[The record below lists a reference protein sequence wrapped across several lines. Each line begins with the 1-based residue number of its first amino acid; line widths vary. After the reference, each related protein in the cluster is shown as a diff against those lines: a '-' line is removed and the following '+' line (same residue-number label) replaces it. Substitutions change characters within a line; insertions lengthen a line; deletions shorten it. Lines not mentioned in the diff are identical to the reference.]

1 MLLLLPMNRSRSG
14 KSNPFIDRPT
24 WLTVT
29 IVVWLVGPGL
39 SQEPGAEDIEFFEN
53 KIRPV
58 LVEHCYECHGP
69 EADPIEANLRL
80 DSLDRLLKGG
90 DSGPAVTPRDHDASL
105 LLSALEYDA
114 FEMPPSGKLPE
125 STIAHFKTWIEKGAP
140 VPASFRNQKGIA
152 ANDLAETAIDWEQ
165 ARQHW
170 AFQPIEP
177 LTKPTV
183 KEKRWNVNP
192 IDAFVYHRLAQEGLQ
207 PSGPANRHT
216 LVRRVYLNLV
226 GIPPT
231 IDQVDTFVNDDSP
244 DAYEQLVERLLA
256 SPRYGERWG
265 RHWLD
270 VVRYADSN
278 GADENHPYP
287 FAWRYRNYVIDAFN
301 QDLPYDQFLIE
312 QLAGDLLPS
321 VDDHEQNNRR
331 LAATTFLAMGI
342 KIDAEQDQEKKRADI
357 IDEQLDTMGRSLLGM
372 TIGCARCHDHKF
384 DPIPTRD
391 YYALSGIL
399 RSTNLENRKLGSD
412 EADQAEHDLASTTET
427 IKQLRNQERER
438 IIAASRDKIKSYV
451 TAARQVRRWQRRQAA
466 EKIQDRLDETIK
478 GSRLMPV
485 GEILD
490 RGDFEV
496 AGVWLDAESFN
507 RGDAAI
513 DNERY
518 GAGIGI
524 VSDKGGGETWVEYD
538 IDLPQAGLYQV
549 EFRYAAEN
557 PRPGKL
563 SVNGQVVHEASMAEV
578 TGSWMPDTQTWFV
591 EGRFQFEQGPNVLR
605 FEVTPNMSHLDQLI
619 VAQVTPAK
627 RKQKEE
633 APTDPTDPIE
643 TPREIATREK
653 LDLSVLLA
661 WSALIR
667 NQDPSSTNTPTFTPD
682 QLLAPAGP
690 LADVDRAEPYFAET
704 IRQQLAELREKMA
717 ELEKQQQALNE
728 PQLMVVAEGTP
739 ADAAVFIRGNHR
751 QSGPVVPRRF
761 LTVVSGEQQEPYPA
775 DQSGRLQLARSIAS
789 ADNPLTARVMANRVW
804 RWHLGRGIVESTDNF
819 GLTGATPTHPEL
831 LDFLA
836 QYLVDHDW
844 SIKALH
850 RLILSSQVYRMA
862 HQNSEQAA
870 TIDPENRLLWR
881 WPRRRMEAELLR
893 DSLLHISGKL
903 DTSTGQASVGHVTTA
918 NPSPTDLD
926 NNQKYYEESPLR
938 SVYLPIVR
946 TNVFKFFRLFDFP
959 NPAAPKGNRDATTVP
974 TQALFLMN
982 SNWVRQLA
990 SEWAEQVTA
999 EETSPEKRI
1008 EKIYLAG
1015 LGRLPS
1021 RSETE
1026 LARQFIEQEPDP
1038 WPVLCHGI
1046 FMLNEFMYIE

>member
-1 MLLLLPMNRSRSG
+1 MTCNQNYRRPPTDHGPLLLAVTVLCVLPAA
-14 KSNPFIDRPT
+14 
-24 WLTVT
+24 L
-29 IVVWLVGPGL
+29 LA
-39 SQEPGAEDIEFFEN
+39 QEPTAAQLDFFEN

-69 EADPIEANLRL
+69 ESDPTEANLRV
-80 DSLDRLLKGG
+80 DSLAGLQKGG
-90 DSGPAVTPRDHDASL
+90 DNGAALMPGDLDASL
-105 LLSALEYDA
+105 LLSAIEYDA
-114 FEMPPSGKLPE
+114 FEMPPSGKLPAA
-125 STIAHFKTWIEKGAP
+125 TIADFKSWIEQGAP
-140 VPASFRNQKGIA
+140 VPASFEKSTENGPIA
-152 ANDLAETAIDWEQ
+152 PAETTIDWDQ

-170 AFQPIEP
+170 AFQPITSP
-177 LTKPTV
+177 TAPTV
-183 KEKRWNVNP
+183 PTKDWNANP
-192 IDAFVYHRLAQEGLQ
+192 IDAFVYGRLAAAGLQ
-207 PSGPANRHT
+207 PSNPANRHT

-231 IDQVDTFVNDDSP
+231 IEQVNAFVQDDSP
-244 DAYEQLVERLLA
+244 DAYERLVESLLA

-301 QDLPYDQFLIE
+301 RDLPYDQFLVE
-312 QLAGDLLPS
+312 QLAGDLLPRA
-321 VDDHEQNNRR
+321 DDHDENNRR

-399 RSTNLENRKLGSD
+399 RSTNLENQKLGSQ
-412 EADQAEHDLASTTET
+412 ETDQVEQSLVTTTES
-427 IKQLRNQERER
+427 IRELRQRER
-438 IIAASRDKIKSYV
+438 QRIITASSQDVASYLTAAS
-451 TAARQVRRWQRRQAA
+451 QVRQWQRQQAA
-466 EKIQDRLDETIK
+466 DKIQDRLDETIK
-478 GSRLMPV
+478 GSRLLPI
-485 GEILD
+485 GEILE
-490 RGDFEV
+490 RSDFQV
-496 AGVWLDAESFN
+496 AGVWLDAEKFN

-513 DNERY
+513 DHESY

-524 VSDKGGGETWVEYD
+524 VSDKGGGHTWVEYD
-538 IDLPQAGLYQV
+538 IELPQAGLYQV
-549 EFRYAAEN
+549 EFRYAAAN
-557 PRPGKL
+557 PRPGQL

-578 TGSWMPDTQTWFV
+578 TGSWMPDTQTWLV
-591 EGRFQFEQGPNVLR
+591 EGRFHFQQGPNVLR

-619 VAQVTPAK
+619 VARITPNDE
-627 RKQKEE
+627 KQQTPP
-633 APTDPTDPIE
+633 ADSALP
-643 TPREIATREK
+643 TPREIAERGQ

-661 WSALIR
+661 WAARDRGQGSES
-667 NQDPSSTNTPTFTPD
+667 DSTNTV
-682 QLLAPAGP
+682 APARLIDPDGP
-690 LADVDRAEPYFAET
+690 LADVDSAEAYFAET
-704 IRQQLAELREKMA
+704 VQQELTELRKNLAEL
-717 ELEKQQQALNE
+717 QQRQMALNE
-728 PQLMVVAEGTP
+728 PQLMGVAEGEP

-751 QSGPVVPRRF
+751 QSGAVVPRRF
-761 LTVVSGEQQEPYPA
+761 LTIVSGEQQEPYPD

-819 GLTGATPTHPEL
+819 GLTGAAPTHPEL

-836 QYLVDHDW
+836 QYLIDHDW
-844 SIKALH
+844 SIKALQ

-862 HQNSEQAA
+862 HQSSDQAA

-903 DTSTGQASVGHVTTA
+903 DLSTGQGSVGNVTTA

-990 SEWAEQVTA
+990 TEWAAQITT

-1026 LARQFIEQEPDP
+1026 LARQFIEQEPEP

-1046 FMLNEFMYIE
+1046 FMLNEFLYIE